1 MTDPTSPPPPPDR
14 ALRSMQD
21 IRPDEEAPIDAGT
34 IRILPSRYEVFIES
48 QRVEL
53 TLTQFRILSI
63 MARRPGWVFTPEQI
77 ARSLARDGIEVE
89 SSAMRN
95 HIYMMR
101 RKLGRS
107 GGKQLQTVRGVGYR
121 VATDS
126 GSPPSAAKADAAGPT
141 DPPAAE

>member
-63 MARRPGWVFTPEQI
+63 MARRPGWV
-77 ARSLARDGIEVE
+77 
-89 SSAMRN
+89 
-95 HIYMMR
+95 
-101 RKLGRS
+101 
-107 GGKQLQTVRGVGYR
+107 
-121 VATDS
+121 
-126 GSPPSAAKADAAGPT
+126 
-141 DPPAAE
+141 